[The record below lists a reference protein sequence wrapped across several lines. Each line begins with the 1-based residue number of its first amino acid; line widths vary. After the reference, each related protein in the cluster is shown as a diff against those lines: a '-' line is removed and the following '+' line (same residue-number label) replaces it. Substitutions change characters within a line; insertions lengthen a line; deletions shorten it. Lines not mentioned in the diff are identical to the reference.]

1 MATIQEPQLDET
13 VWTNPSEIQRLGGLN
28 QNTVHFYFSQSP
40 FFDRSSKNGVLIT
53 QAQFNPS
60 MAYILFNRDAF
71 ERRLQ
76 EMPGVEYLIASD
88 TPELRSF
95 PSNESNGIW
104 ILRKQERKS
113 ASLNAEVEVL
123 STYFIVNT
131 NVFMASS
138 IGDIMNNRLVS
149 PNPNYKNYTFN

>member
-1 MATIQEPQLDET
+1 MAAMQEPQLDET
-13 VWTNPSEIQRLGGLN
+13 VWTNPTEMQRLGGLN

-40 FFDRSSKNGVLIT
+40 FFDRSSKNGILIT

-60 MAYILFNRDAF
+60 MAYIMFNRDAF

-76 EMPGVEYLIASD
+76 EMSGVEYLIASD
-88 TPELRSF
+88 TPELRAF
-95 PSNESNGIW
+95 PSNDSNGIW
-104 ILRKQERKS
+104 ILRKQDRKS

-123 STYFIVNT
+123 GTYFIVNT

-138 IGDIMNNRLVS
+138 LGDIMNNRL
-149 PNPNYKNYTFN
+149 